1 LHHGFEFYGEFW
13 VAFEVYQILG
23 QRDALTGEIGPEPK
37 KPGRAEKARHCIPGQ
52 THLLWRPEH
61 HPWSGVGKNE
71 EVAEGSFDWRELP
84 FGWAIGEGPSNWDV
98 WQGGS
103 YTQKI
108 FDLSVLVRS

>member
-1 LHHGFEFYGEFW
+1 MHHGFEFYGEFW

-37 KPGRAEKARHCIPGQ
+37 KPGRAEKSRHCIPGQ